1 MKLLHTALQFEKE
14 ENAKFVME
22 GILKLKLKKEFPLDK
37 NLCREIFGI
46 EENYKVKVYELRNA
60 DLEVFI
66 GKRFPCTGL
75 FHVAIGMLP
84 AEREE
89 IIKTVR
95 SFGLKVF
102 EKERAGKDKL
112 VFIAG
117 PEGNLFELKSG
128 N

>member
-1 MKLLHTALQFEKE
+1 MRLLHTALQFEKE
-14 ENAKFVME
+14 EDARFIME

-46 EENYKVKVYELRNA
+46 EENYEVKVYELRNA

-66 GKRFPCTGL
+66 GKKFPCAGL
-75 FHVAIGMLP
+75 FHIAIGMQP
-84 AEREE
+84 EEREE
-89 IIKTVR
+89 IIKTAR
-95 SFGLKVF
+95 SFGLRVF

-112 VFIAG
+112 VFIADS
-117 PEGNLFELKSG
+117 EGNLFELKSG